1 MLVLKGS
8 ICLTLLGAAA
18 LSFAD
23 LQSDFSIV
31 NGNPN
36 GSWSYGTLSSIGGTF
51 TPFTQTSS
59 FSIGIGTFEG
69 WYASPGAG
77 LPGVYKLLSGTLNGY
92 NGGVGGVAVGEV
104 SLHGG
109 SVGELV
115 VARWTP
121 SAGGIF
127 NLSGYFGSGDG
138 LGAQYGRVDAYVAQ
152 GSSVLWSSLNTATTQ
167 TYALS
172 NVAVASGQSI
182 DIVVG
187 VGQDTYVY
195 DTTPVNLSIQAV
207 PEPATM
213 AALALGLAALKR
225 RRSRSA

>member
-1 MLVLKGS
+1 MFVLKGS
-8 ICLTLLGAAA
+8 ISLTLLGAAA
-18 LSFAD
+18 LSLAD

-36 GSWSYGTLSSIGGTF
+36 GSWTYGTLSTIGGTF
-51 TPFTQTSS
+51 TPFTQTAS
-59 FSIGIGTFEG
+59 FSIGIGTFDG
-69 WYASPGAG
+69 WYAGPGGG
-77 LPGVYKLLSGTLNGY
+77 LPGAYELTSGTMNGY
-92 NGGVGGVAVGEV
+92 NGGVGGITVGDV

-109 SVGELV
+109 AGGELAV
-115 VARWTP
+115 VRWTP

-138 LGAQYGRVDAYVAQ
+138 LGTQHGRVDAYVAQ
-152 GSSVLWSSLNTATTQ
+152 GSTVLWSSLNTATTQ
-167 TYALS
+167 NYALS

-182 DIVVG
+182 DIIVG
-187 VGQDTYVY
+187 IGQDAYFY

-225 RRSRSA
+225 RRTRSA

>member
-1 MLVLKGS
+1 MFVLKGS
-8 ICLTLLGAAA
+8 ICITLLGAAA
-18 LSFAD
+18 LSLAD

-36 GSWSYGTLSSIGGTF
+36 GAWTYGTLSSIGGTF
-51 TPFTQTSS
+51 TPFTQTATVN
-59 FSIGIGTFEG
+59 IGIGTFDG
-69 WYASPGAG
+69 WYAGPGGG
-77 LPGVYKLLSGTLNGY
+77 LPGVYELTSGTMNGY

-109 SVGELV
+109 SGGQLAV
-115 VARWTP
+115 VRWTP

-138 LGAQYGRVDAYVAQ
+138 LGAQYGRVDAYVAK

-182 DIVVG
+182 DIIVG
-187 VGQDTYVY
+187 IGQDTYLY

-225 RRSRSA
+225 RRKHSA

>member
-18 LSFAD
+18 LSMAD

-36 GSWSYGTLSSIGGTF
+36 GSWTYGTLSSVGGTF
-51 TPFTQTSS
+51 TPFSQTSS
-59 FSIGIGTFEG
+59 SSIGIGTFEG
-69 WYASPGAG
+69 WYATGGVLPGA
-77 LPGVYKLLSGTLNGY
+77 YKLTSGTMNGY

-104 SLHGG
+104 SLHGDSG
-109 SVGELV
+109 GGLAV
-115 VARWTP
+115 VRWTP

-138 LGAQYGRVDAYVAQ
+138 FGTQYGRVDAYVAK

-182 DIVVG
+182 DIIVG
-187 VGQDTYVY
+187 IGQDTYLY

-225 RRSRSA
+225 RRTRSA